1 MVSKARALAAEA
13 RASAAVLAGLPFAT
27 GLLLF
32 VVNPDY
38 IGELF
43 TDPRGGNFLLTFG
56 VLLSCGLLTIR
67 WLIQRSTRD

>member
-32 VVNPDY
+32 LINPGY
-38 IGELF
+38 ISELF
-43 TDPRGGNFLLTFG
+43 TDPRGSNFLLTFG

-67 WLIQRSTRD
+67 WLIQRSTQD